1 MPEHCPTLTIRASPL
16 APAYWQ
22 REGKAW
28 PEFLLQPPDPLHP
41 PSPPAEKSTMWPG
54 QGLSIQYDEIL
65 HNARSDFQHV
75 VVMQTKAYGK
85 VLLLDGE

>member
-1 MPEHCPTLTIRASPL
+1 
-16 APAYWQ
+16 
-22 REGKAW
+22 
-28 PEFLLQPPDPLHP
+28 
-41 PSPPAEKSTMWPG
+41 MWPG

>member
-1 MPEHCPTLTIRASPL
+1 
-16 APAYWQ
+16 
-22 REGKAW
+22 
-28 PEFLLQPPDPLHP
+28 
-41 PSPPAEKSTMWPG
+41 MWPG

-85 VLLLDGE
+85 VLLLDGECKLTCITPRWVHVHFVP

>member
-1 MPEHCPTLTIRASPL
+1 
-16 APAYWQ
+16 
-22 REGKAW
+22 
-28 PEFLLQPPDPLHP
+28 
-41 PSPPAEKSTMWPG
+41 MWPG

-85 VLLLDGE
+85 VLLLDGEWTECMPAAHPCWVHVHFVP